1 MSTPFWRTRVAKG
14 MAEVVKPEM
23 FQPGVLEDPL
33 VQRGRRVRMVHSSD
47 PRGGEKPGGAWVL
60 GVLLDE

>member
-1 MSTPFWRTRVAKG
+1 

-47 PRGGEKPGGAWVL
+47 PRGGEEPGGAWVL